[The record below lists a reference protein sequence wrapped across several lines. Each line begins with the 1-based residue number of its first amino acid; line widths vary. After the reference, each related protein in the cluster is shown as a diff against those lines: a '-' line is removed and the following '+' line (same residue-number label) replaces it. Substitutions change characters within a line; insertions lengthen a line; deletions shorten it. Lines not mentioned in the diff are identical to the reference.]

1 MAWVSIAFASLWIT
15 GSSISVEASGYRQGS
30 SACAMICGH
39 ADVAEL
45 VDALDLGSSIFDVGV
60 RVSPSAL

>member
-1 MAWVSIAFASLWIT
+1 MVWASIAFASLWIT
-15 GSSISVEASGYRQGS
+15 DGSISVKELGDRQGS
-30 SACAMICGH
+30 AACAMISGH

-60 RVSPSAL
+60 RVSPSA